1 MIGANHMLLNIF
13 LYFVIA
19 IYTLAIINNSWQI
32 LTGKIDNKK
41 NMSIPKSPQIET
53 LITTVKT
60 NKYLNPAKKNI
71 KQITKA
77 QMMTFI
83 KEQQLKDQVEAI
95 INKKLYKACKL
106 EIYNGLKAL

>member
-1 MIGANHMLLNIF
+1 MLLNIF

-32 LTGKIDNKK
+32 LTGKIDKPK
-41 NMSIPKSPQIET
+41 NSSIPKSPQIET
-53 LITTVKT
+53 LITTIKT
-60 NKYLNPAKKNI
+60 QKYLNPTNKDI
-71 KQITKA
+71 KQVTVV
-77 QMMTFI
+77 QMKEYI
-83 KEQQLKDQVEAI
+83 KEQQLKDRVEAI

>member
-1 MIGANHMLLNIF
+1 
-13 LYFVIA
+13 
-19 IYTLAIINNSWQI
+19 
-32 LTGKIDNKK
+32 
-41 NMSIPKSPQIET
+41 MSIPKSPQIET